1 MVYHVIMQG
10 AVSSLAHRR
19 LSTSNVT
26 FESTDGSFPSDLL
39 TAKNVVT
46 PQREI
51 GTN

>member
-10 AVSSLAHRR
+10 ALSSLAHRR

-26 FESTDGSFPSDLL
+26 SESTDGSFPSDLL
-39 TAKNVVT
+39 SAKNVVT

>member
-26 FESTDGSFPSDLL
+26 SESTDGSFPSDLL
-39 TAKNVVT
+39 SAKNVVT